1 MKLKTLIIDDE
12 KPIRTSLN
20 IYLSDRDDIEV
31 VGEAGTLEEA
41 VAQINKHQPDLV
53 FLDIQL
59 KQHTGFDML
68 DQLPNL
74 NFKLIFVTAYSEYA
88 IKAFKYSAFDYLLKP
103 IDPDMLYETI
113 DRLKA
118 EINTTAKQYNALK
131 GNTNFQRISIKT
143 TENIYNIDFEDIV
156 YCKADGS
163 YTHFYL
169 SNGKSIL
176 SSKPLKQYQ
185 SILPENLFFRSHQ
198 SYLVNVKLINGFD
211 KKNGLLIMQNK
222 MQIPVSIRNRS
233 KVQKLF

>member
-41 VAQINKHQPDLV
+41 VAQIAKCQPDLV

-59 KQHTGFDML
+59 KQFTGFDML
-68 DQLPNL
+68 DQLPDL

-113 DRLKA
+113 DRLKV
-118 EINTTAKQYNALK
+118 EMNTTAQQYKALK
-131 GNTNFQRISIKT
+131 GNTDFQKITIKT
-143 TENIYNIDFEDIV
+143 TENIYHISFEDIV

-169 SNGKSIL
+169 NTGKTIL

-185 SILPENLFFRSHQ
+185 NILPENLFFRSHQ

-211 KKNGLLIMQNK
+211 KKNGVLLMQNNE
-222 MQIPVSIRNRS
+222 QIPVSVRNRP
-233 KVQKLF
+233 KVQQLF